1 MLDLKR
7 IRTETDAVKA
17 AIKKREMD
25 LDAVVDEILSLD
37 EKRRTLQSEVGGMKA
52 EQNAVTKKIPQIKK
66 EGGDVAAVM
75 AEMKTLSAAIK
86 EKDAALS
93 EAEAALREQML
104 RLPNLPDPDVVAGGK
119 EQNVPLSYDGEQ
131 PKIGRAHV

>member
-1 MLDLKR
+1 
-7 IRTETDAVKA
+7 
-17 AIKKREMD
+17 
-25 LDAVVDEILSLD
+25 
-37 EKRRTLQSEVGGMKA
+37 MKA
-52 EQNAVTKKIPQIKK
+52 EQNAVTKNIPQIKK

-86 EKDAALS
+86 EKDATLA
-93 EAEAALREQML
+93 EVEAALREQML

-131 PKIGRAHV
+131 PQFDFPAKNHVELCDRL